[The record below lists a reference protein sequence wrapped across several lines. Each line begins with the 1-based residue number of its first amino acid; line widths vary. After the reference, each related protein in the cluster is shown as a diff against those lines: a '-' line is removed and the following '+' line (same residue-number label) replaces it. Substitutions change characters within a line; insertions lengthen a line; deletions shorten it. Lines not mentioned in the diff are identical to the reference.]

1 MWKILVGFIIF
12 AAAALFIIFK
22 AGDKVDMQGEAA
34 GHNPTEVHSASASAS
49 EPTPPAAPAAATAS
63 TAAATATAST
73 PAPASDATASS
84 ASK

>member
-12 AAAALFIIFK
+12 AAAALFVIFK

-34 GHNPTEVHSASASAS
+34 GHNPTEVHSASASAV
-49 EPTPPAAPAAATAS
+49 EPTPPAVPAAAS
-63 TAAATATAST
+63 VAT
-73 PAPASDATASS
+73 PASDATASS

>member
-12 AAAALFIIFK
+12 AAAALFLIFK

-34 GHNPTEVHSASASAS
+34 GHNPTEVHSASASA
-49 EPTPPAAPAAATAS
+49 EATTPTPVAA
-63 TAAATATAST
+63 

-84 ASK
+84 K